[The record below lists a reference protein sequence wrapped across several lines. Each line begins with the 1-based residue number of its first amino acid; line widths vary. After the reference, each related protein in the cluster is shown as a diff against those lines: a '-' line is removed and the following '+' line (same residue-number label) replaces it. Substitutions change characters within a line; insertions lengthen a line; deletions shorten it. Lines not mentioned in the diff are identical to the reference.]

1 MKIFRLHKIWM
12 FTAFVATALACTP
25 AFAAK
30 KNKVTEDDGLSLME
44 MSEQM
49 DGIDKQDFQAAIERA
64 TSCTQVRNFP
74 CAESE
79 LAKAAKSANTGKD
92 KKTLLA
98 SRQNLANEK
107 QQLANEIRIR
117 EEQAREEAR
126 EEARQEKER
135 ERRDA
140 LREQQRWENEQ
151 AAEIAQ
157 ARREA
162 NAWLAG
168 EIARIPGQMQSQMDE
183 ANARARGSS
192 VAEDRAKARRQ
203 AEFNARIREMEDDP
217 NSDLNRDKRARER
230 ERAEARH
237 AESERAAKRE
247 ASRHAALANDTRR
260 AAETRQQD
268 EADTSARKKREAD
281 ELKSQQEREAK
292 RRDEERRNQELRDS
306 IERKRVAEAEAAR
319 KQAAAAAAKQAEQ
332 QAKAQYL
339 RSVASGTRL
348 VATKCPD
355 GAGKFYATG
364 TRPNIKP
371 ELVACVDVHY
381 RASCPGSRQYSN
393 GVARNF
399 IGMSGCFGDTYDINP
414 KPDCNVDQ
422 VRIDIVEARVC
433 GG

>member
-1 MKIFRLHKIWM
+1 MKIFRLHKTWV
-12 FTAFVATALACTP
+12 FTVFIAAVLACTP

-30 KNKVTEDDGLSLME
+30 KSKVAEDDGMSLME
-44 MSEQM
+44 MSDQL

-64 TSCTQVRNFP
+64 TSCTQARDFP

-79 LAKAAKSANTGKD
+79 LTKAAKSANTGKD
-92 KKTLLA
+92 KKTLQA
-98 SRQNLANEK
+98 SRQSLANEK
-107 QQLANEIRIR
+107 QELANERR
-117 EEQAREEAR
+117 RAEEVRQEEAR
-126 EEARQEKER
+126 EEKER
-135 ERRDA
+135 ERRNA
-140 LREQQRWENEQ
+140 LREQQRWERQQ

-168 EIARIPGQMQSQMDE
+168 EIARIPGQMQSQMAE
-183 ANARARGSS
+183 AEAGSRGSS

-203 AEFNARIREMEDDP
+203 AEFDARIRDMEADP

-247 ASRHAALANDTRR
+247 ASKNAAFANDARR
-260 AAETRQQD
+260 TADMRQQD
-268 EADTSARKKREAD
+268 ETDANARKKREAD
-281 ELKSQQEREAK
+281 ELKSRQEQEAK

-319 KQAAAAAAKQAEQ
+319 KQAAAAATKLAEQ

-381 RASCPGSRQYSN
+381 RASCPGSRQHSN